1 MTNTDFWV
9 IGAFILLIVV
19 IGLSFSKTSSK
30 DMKTFFAAGGEVPW
44 WINSLSLF
52 MGFVSAGTFVVWGSI
67 AYSSGWVAITIQW
80 SMLVAGLLVG
90 LITAPKW
97 HKTKSLTAAEFITNR
112 LGDNV
117 QKNYSYLYL
126 AVMIFMTGT
135 YLYAVGRILQVSTGL
150 SLEMS
155 IIGLGLMVII
165 YTTVGGLWAV
175 VVTDVLQF
183 VILITATF
191 ILFPLSLTKVG
202 GIGEFVKSAS
212 NEGLLQFTNHEYTMT
227 FLVAFALY
235 NFFYLSGQY
244 GFVQRYTSVKTPK
257 DSRKVGFLFG
267 ALYLI
272 LPLIWMIPPMI
283 YRTINPGLI
292 GLQNE
297 GAFLMMCKE
306 VLPAGMLGLMLVALI
321 MASNSSL
328 QGVLNISSGVI
339 TNDLFRRMY
348 PGSSDKKLLFVA
360 KIANLFFGIL
370 MIVLALLI
378 PYMGGATEVVISI
391 GSLTGAPMYLPIL
404 WALYSKR
411 QNGKSAM
418 AITIVSLI
426 FMFALKFLTPVIFN
440 FTLAMEWEM
449 AWSIIFPTIAI
460 IISEVWLKSIKYD
473 NKAYYN
479 YIASQTEK
487 ARNRID
493 NSTEAQEENN
503 QGIRMIGIGIIVTGI
518 IIAILGILDASGREY
533 VIGIA
538 SVLIL
543 IGGLI
548 IFKSSKKT
556 IDVT

>member
-9 IGAFILLIVV
+9 IGAFILLIVA
-19 IGLSFSKTSSK
+19 IGLSFSKTSGK
-30 DMKTFFAAGGEVPW
+30 DMKSFFAAGGEVPW

-80 SMLVAGLLVG
+80 TMLVAGLLVG
-90 LITAPKW
+90 FITAPKW

-112 LGDNV
+112 LGDKA
-117 QKNYSYLYL
+117 QKIYSYLYL

-135 YLYAVGRILQVSTGL
+135 YLYAVGLILHVSSGI

-155 IIGLGLMVII
+155 IVGLGLMVII

-183 VILITATF
+183 VILITATL
-191 ILFPLSLTKVG
+191 ILFPLSLAKVG
-202 GIGEFVKSAS
+202 GINGFIQKAS
-212 NEGLLQFTNHEYTMT
+212 NEGLLQPTSHEYTWT
-227 FLVAFALY
+227 FLIAFALY

-244 GFVQRYTSVKTPK
+244 GFVQRYTSVKTSK
-257 DSRKVGFLFG
+257 DARKVGFAFG
-267 ALYLI
+267 SLYII
-272 LPLIWMIPPMI
+272 LPIIWMIPPMI
-283 YRTINPGLI
+283 YRTINPGLV

-339 TNDLFRRMY
+339 TNDLYKRIY
-348 PGSSDKKLLFVA
+348 PKSSDKNLLIVA
-360 KIANLFFGIL
+360 KISNLFFGVL

-404 WALYSKR
+404 WALFSKR
-411 QNGKSAM
+411 QNGRSAI

-426 FMFALKFLTPVIFN
+426 FMFALKFLSPLIFN
-440 FTLAMEWEM
+440 YTFSMEWEM
-449 AWSIIFPTIAI
+449 AWSIIIPSIAI
-460 IISEVWLKSIKYD
+460 FISEVWLKSTNYD
-473 NKAYYN
+473 NKAFSN
-479 YIASQTEK
+479 YLEIQAVK
-487 ARNRID
+487 LNAVKND
-493 NSTEAQEENN
+493 STEAQIENK
-503 QGIRMIGIGIIVTGI
+503 QGLRMIGIGIGITGI
-518 IIAILGILDASGREY
+518 IIATLGILDKSGRYY
-533 VIGIA
+533 VIAIA
-538 SVLIL
+538 SL
-543 IGGLI
+543 LI
-548 IFKSSKKT
+548 ILGSLIFFKSSKK
-556 IDVT
+556 ING